1 MSERDFR
8 RGVPVNRRVKTR
20 PPHPSLSPSPSPSP
34 APATRRRRS
43 SLEVH
48 RPRSSKLSRRLE
60 NFKRCNSEPAL
71 FRAGGGG
78 GEHFGQ
84 RSLASPEAEGVFYRP
99 QTCADIF
106 SASSDNI
113 LLPQSPRISLE
124 GMGYSKDAKVVVNV
138 TVEGSPGPIRAM
150 VKLGSSVEETIK
162 LVIDK
167 YGEEGRT
174 PRLDKDATTTF
185 ELHHSYFSLQ
195 SLNKLDA
202 IGDSG
207 RRSFYLRKN
216 SSGRSSNASLT
227 PYGLSRNAGSHLPG
241 SSSICLQSFICR
253 KINKFMRRMNK
264 LWKLLGCMNGNR

>member
-1 MSERDFR
+1 M
-8 RGVPVNRRVKTR
+8 NRRVKTR
-20 PPHPSLSPSPSPSP
+20 PPHPSVSPSLSPS
-34 APATRRRRS
+34 PATRRRRS
-43 SLEVH
+43 SREVH
-48 RPRSSKLSRRLE
+48 RPRSSKLLTRLGI
-60 NFKRCNSEPAL
+60 FKRCNSEPAL
-71 FRAGGGG
+71 LRAGGGGG

-84 RSLASPEAEGVFYRP
+84 RSLASPEAEGVLYRP
-99 QTCADIF
+99 QTCDDIF

-113 LLPQSPRISLE
+113 LLPRSPRISLE
-124 GMGYSKDAKVVVNV
+124 GMGYNKDAKVVVNV

-162 LVIDK
+162 LVIEK

-174 PRLDKDATTTF
+174 PRLDKDAATTF

-207 RRSFYLRKN
+207 SRSFYLRKS
-216 SSGRSSNASLT
+216 SSGRSSNAALT
-227 PYGLSRNAGSHLPG
+227 PADLSCNAGSHLPG

-253 KINKFMRRMNK
+253 KINKFIRRMNK